1 MRKIRVTVGTV
12 GYYDAKHAHK
22 RMTAAD
28 GPFECE
34 DTQAEHFVSA
44 GVAEYVGG
52 AIEVDEADEQEVTGH
67 LAKSQLEE
75 MTIQQL
81 QNLAGD
87 LGVDVTG
94 CKKKAD
100 YVDAIAAAEVNAGGM
115 VDDEDTDGDGIAN
128 VPEYYSTTHYR
139 KQVDDSR
146 NIVDLVKNPN
156 KFTAII
162 VGAIAVLILLV
173 IFIIVLIKKIVKKVK
188 SRKMKK

>member
-52 AIEVDEADEQEVTGH
+52 AIEVDEADVQEVTGH

-87 LGVDVTG
+87 LGIDVTG

-115 VDDEDTDGDGIAN
+115 VDDEATDGDDLPDLNAAD
-128 VPEYYSTTHYR
+128 PE
-139 KQVDDSR
+139 
-146 NIVDLVKNPN
+146 
-156 KFTAII
+156 
-162 VGAIAVLILLV
+162 
-173 IFIIVLIKKIVKKVK
+173 
-188 SRKMKK
+188 

>member
-28 GPFECE
+28 GPFECD

-52 AIEVDEADEQEVTGH
+52 VIEADEADEQEVTGH

-115 VDDEDTDGDGIAN
+115 VDDEDTDGDALPDLN
-128 VPEYYSTTHYR
+128 AADPE
-139 KQVDDSR
+139 
-146 NIVDLVKNPN
+146 
-156 KFTAII
+156 
-162 VGAIAVLILLV
+162 
-173 IFIIVLIKKIVKKVK
+173 
-188 SRKMKK
+188 

>member
-12 GYYDAKHAHK
+12 GFYDAKHAHK
-22 RMTAAD
+22 RKTAAD

-44 GVAEYVGG
+44 GVAEYIGG
-52 AIEVDEADEQEVTGH
+52 VIKADEADDQEVTGH
-67 LAKSQLEE
+67 LAKNQLVE

-115 VDDEDTDGDGIAN
+115 VDDEGTDGDDLPDLNAAD
-128 VPEYYSTTHYR
+128 PE
-139 KQVDDSR
+139 
-146 NIVDLVKNPN
+146 
-156 KFTAII
+156 
-162 VGAIAVLILLV
+162 
-173 IFIIVLIKKIVKKVK
+173 
-188 SRKMKK
+188 

>member
-52 AIEVDEADEQEVTGH
+52 VIEADEADEQEVTGH

-81 QNLAGD
+81 QNLAED

-115 VDDEDTDGDGIAN
+115 ADDEDTDGDALPDLN
-128 VPEYYSTTHYR
+128 AADPE
-139 KQVDDSR
+139 
-146 NIVDLVKNPN
+146 
-156 KFTAII
+156 
-162 VGAIAVLILLV
+162 
-173 IFIIVLIKKIVKKVK
+173 
-188 SRKMKK
+188 

>member
-1 MRKIRVTVGTV
+1 MGTV

-52 AIEVDEADEQEVTGH
+52 VIEADEADEQEVTGH

-115 VDDEDTDGDGIAN
+115 VDDEDTDGDDLPDLNAAD
-128 VPEYYSTTHYR
+128 PE
-139 KQVDDSR
+139 
-146 NIVDLVKNPN
+146 
-156 KFTAII
+156 
-162 VGAIAVLILLV
+162 
-173 IFIIVLIKKIVKKVK
+173 
-188 SRKMKK
+188 

>member
-1 MRKIRVTVGTV
+1 MRRIRVTVGTV

-52 AIEVDEADEQEVTGH
+52 VIEADVADEQEVTGH

-115 VDDEDTDGDGIAN
+115 ADDEDTDGDALPDLN
-128 VPEYYSTTHYR
+128 AADPE
-139 KQVDDSR
+139 
-146 NIVDLVKNPN
+146 
-156 KFTAII
+156 
-162 VGAIAVLILLV
+162 
-173 IFIIVLIKKIVKKVK
+173 
-188 SRKMKK
+188 

>member
-12 GYYDAKHAHK
+12 GFYDTKHAHK

-34 DTQAEHFVSA
+34 DTQAERFVSA

-115 VDDEDTDGDGIAN
+115 VDDEDTDGDDLPDLNAAD
-128 VPEYYSTTHYR
+128 PE
-139 KQVDDSR
+139 
-146 NIVDLVKNPN
+146 
-156 KFTAII
+156 
-162 VGAIAVLILLV
+162 
-173 IFIIVLIKKIVKKVK
+173 
-188 SRKMKK
+188 

>member
-12 GYYDAKHAHK
+12 GYYNAKHAHK

-87 LGVDVTG
+87 LGIDVTG

-115 VDDEDTDGDGIAN
+115 VDDEATDGDDLPDLNAAD
-128 VPEYYSTTHYR
+128 PE
-139 KQVDDSR
+139 
-146 NIVDLVKNPN
+146 
-156 KFTAII
+156 
-162 VGAIAVLILLV
+162 
-173 IFIIVLIKKIVKKVK
+173 
-188 SRKMKK
+188 

>member
-1 MRKIRVTVGTV
+1 MRSIRVTVGTV

-52 AIEVDEADEQEVTGH
+52 VIEADEADDQEVTGH

-94 CKKKAD
+94 CKKKAE
-100 YVDAIAAAEVNAGGM
+100 YVDAIAAVEVTAGGV
-115 VDDEDTDGDGIAN
+115 VDDEDADGDDLPDLNAAD
-128 VPEYYSTTHYR
+128 PE
-139 KQVDDSR
+139 
-146 NIVDLVKNPN
+146 
-156 KFTAII
+156 
-162 VGAIAVLILLV
+162 
-173 IFIIVLIKKIVKKVK
+173 
-188 SRKMKK
+188 

>member
-34 DTQAEHFVSA
+34 DAQAEHFVSA

-52 AIEVDEADEQEVTGH
+52 VIEADEADEQEVTGH

-87 LGVDVTG
+87 IGVDVTG

-115 VDDEDTDGDGIAN
+115 VDDEDTDGDALPDLN
-128 VPEYYSTTHYR
+128 AADPE
-139 KQVDDSR
+139 
-146 NIVDLVKNPN
+146 
-156 KFTAII
+156 
-162 VGAIAVLILLV
+162 
-173 IFIIVLIKKIVKKVK
+173 
-188 SRKMKK
+188 

>member
-52 AIEVDEADEQEVTGH
+52 VIEADVADEQEVTGH

-115 VDDEDTDGDGIAN
+115 VDDEATDGD
-128 VPEYYSTTHYR
+128 
-139 KQVDDSR
+139 
-146 NIVDLVKNPN
+146 DLPDLNAADP
-156 KFTAII
+156 
-162 VGAIAVLILLV
+162 G
-173 IFIIVLIKKIVKKVK
+173 
-188 SRKMKK
+188 

>member
-52 AIEVDEADEQEVTGH
+52 VIEANEADEQEVTGH

-115 VDDEDTDGDGIAN
+115 VDDEDTDGDALPDLN
-128 VPEYYSTTHYR
+128 AADPE
-139 KQVDDSR
+139 
-146 NIVDLVKNPN
+146 
-156 KFTAII
+156 
-162 VGAIAVLILLV
+162 
-173 IFIIVLIKKIVKKVK
+173 
-188 SRKMKK
+188 

>member
-12 GYYDAKHAHK
+12 GFYDAKHAHK
-22 RMTAAD
+22 RKTAAD
-28 GPFECE
+28 DPFECE

-44 GVAEYVGG
+44 GVAEYIGG
-52 AIEVDEADEQEVTGH
+52 VIKADEADDQEVTGH
-67 LAKSQLEE
+67 LAKNQLEE

-115 VDDEDTDGDGIAN
+115 VDDEGTDGDDLPDLNAAD
-128 VPEYYSTTHYR
+128 PE
-139 KQVDDSR
+139 
-146 NIVDLVKNPN
+146 
-156 KFTAII
+156 
-162 VGAIAVLILLV
+162 
-173 IFIIVLIKKIVKKVK
+173 
-188 SRKMKK
+188 

>member
-12 GYYDAKHAHK
+12 GFYDAKHAHK
-22 RMTAAD
+22 RKTAED

-34 DTQAEHFVSA
+34 GTQAEHFVSA

-52 AIEVDEADEQEVTGH
+52 VIKADEADDQEVTGH

-100 YVDAIAAAEVNAGGM
+100 YVDAIAAAEVTAGGV
-115 VDDEDTDGDGIAN
+115 VDDEDTDGDDLPDLNAAD
-128 VPEYYSTTHYR
+128 PE
-139 KQVDDSR
+139 
-146 NIVDLVKNPN
+146 
-156 KFTAII
+156 
-162 VGAIAVLILLV
+162 
-173 IFIIVLIKKIVKKVK
+173 
-188 SRKMKK
+188 

>member
-87 LGVDVTG
+87 LVIDVTG

-115 VDDEDTDGDGIAN
+115 VDDEATDGDDLPDLNAAD
-128 VPEYYSTTHYR
+128 PE
-139 KQVDDSR
+139 
-146 NIVDLVKNPN
+146 
-156 KFTAII
+156 
-162 VGAIAVLILLV
+162 
-173 IFIIVLIKKIVKKVK
+173 
-188 SRKMKK
+188 

>member
-22 RMTAAD
+22 KMTAAD

-52 AIEVDEADEQEVTGH
+52 VIEADVADEQEVTGH

-115 VDDEDTDGDGIAN
+115 ADDEDTDGDALPDLN
-128 VPEYYSTTHYR
+128 AADPE
-139 KQVDDSR
+139 
-146 NIVDLVKNPN
+146 
-156 KFTAII
+156 
-162 VGAIAVLILLV
+162 
-173 IFIIVLIKKIVKKVK
+173 
-188 SRKMKK
+188 

>member
-52 AIEVDEADEQEVTGH
+52 VIEADEADEQEVTGH

-100 YVDAIAAAEVNAGGM
+100 YVDVIAAAEVNAGGM
-115 VDDEDTDGDGIAN
+115 VDDEDTDGDALPDLN
-128 VPEYYSTTHYR
+128 AADPE
-139 KQVDDSR
+139 
-146 NIVDLVKNPN
+146 
-156 KFTAII
+156 
-162 VGAIAVLILLV
+162 
-173 IFIIVLIKKIVKKVK
+173 
-188 SRKMKK
+188 

>member
-52 AIEVDEADEQEVTGH
+52 VIEADEADEQEVTGH
-67 LAKSQLEE
+67 LAKSQIEE

-115 VDDEDTDGDGIAN
+115 VDDEDTDGDDLPDLNAAD
-128 VPEYYSTTHYR
+128 PE
-139 KQVDDSR
+139 
-146 NIVDLVKNPN
+146 
-156 KFTAII
+156 
-162 VGAIAVLILLV
+162 
-173 IFIIVLIKKIVKKVK
+173 
-188 SRKMKK
+188 

>member
-52 AIEVDEADEQEVTGH
+52 VIEADEADEQEVTGH

-75 MTIQQL
+75 ITIQQL
-81 QNLAGD
+81 RNLAGD

-115 VDDEDTDGDGIAN
+115 VDDEDTDGDDLPDLNAAD
-128 VPEYYSTTHYR
+128 PE
-139 KQVDDSR
+139 
-146 NIVDLVKNPN
+146 
-156 KFTAII
+156 
-162 VGAIAVLILLV
+162 
-173 IFIIVLIKKIVKKVK
+173 
-188 SRKMKK
+188 

>member
-34 DTQAEHFVSA
+34 DAQAEHFVSA

-52 AIEVDEADEQEVTGH
+52 VIEADEADEQEVTGH

-81 QNLAGD
+81 QNLAVD

-115 VDDEDTDGDGIAN
+115 VDDEDTDGDALPDLN
-128 VPEYYSTTHYR
+128 AADPE
-139 KQVDDSR
+139 
-146 NIVDLVKNPN
+146 
-156 KFTAII
+156 
-162 VGAIAVLILLV
+162 
-173 IFIIVLIKKIVKKVK
+173 
-188 SRKMKK
+188 

>member
-28 GPFECE
+28 RPFECE

-67 LAKSQLEE
+67 IAKSQLEE

-100 YVDAIAAAEVNAGGM
+100 YVDAIAATEVNAGGM
-115 VDDEDTDGDGIAN
+115 VDDEDTDGDALPDLN
-128 VPEYYSTTHYR
+128 AADPE
-139 KQVDDSR
+139 
-146 NIVDLVKNPN
+146 
-156 KFTAII
+156 
-162 VGAIAVLILLV
+162 
-173 IFIIVLIKKIVKKVK
+173 
-188 SRKMKK
+188 

>member
-34 DTQAEHFVSA
+34 ETQAEHFVSA

-52 AIEVDEADEQEVTGH
+52 VIEADEADEQEVTGH

-115 VDDEDTDGDGIAN
+115 VDDEDTDGDDLPDLNAAD
-128 VPEYYSTTHYR
+128 PE
-139 KQVDDSR
+139 
-146 NIVDLVKNPN
+146 
-156 KFTAII
+156 
-162 VGAIAVLILLV
+162 
-173 IFIIVLIKKIVKKVK
+173 
-188 SRKMKK
+188 

>member
-1 MRKIRVTVGTV
+1 MRRIRVTVGTV

-28 GPFECE
+28 GPFKCE
-34 DTQAEHFVSA
+34 DTQAERFVSA

-52 AIEVDEADEQEVTGH
+52 VIEADKVDEQEVTGH

-100 YVDAIAAAEVNAGGM
+100 YVDAIAAAEVTAGGV
-115 VDDEDTDGDGIAN
+115 VDDEDADGDELPDLNAAD
-128 VPEYYSTTHYR
+128 PE
-139 KQVDDSR
+139 
-146 NIVDLVKNPN
+146 
-156 KFTAII
+156 
-162 VGAIAVLILLV
+162 
-173 IFIIVLIKKIVKKVK
+173 
-188 SRKMKK
+188 

>member
-52 AIEVDEADEQEVTGH
+52 VIKADEADEQEVTGH

-115 VDDEDTDGDGIAN
+115 VNDEDTDGDDLPDLNAAD
-128 VPEYYSTTHYR
+128 PE
-139 KQVDDSR
+139 
-146 NIVDLVKNPN
+146 
-156 KFTAII
+156 
-162 VGAIAVLILLV
+162 
-173 IFIIVLIKKIVKKVK
+173 
-188 SRKMKK
+188 

>member
-12 GYYDAKHAHK
+12 GFYDAKHAHK
-22 RMTAAD
+22 RKTAAD

-44 GVAEYVGG
+44 GVAEYIGG
-52 AIEVDEADEQEVTGH
+52 VIKADEADDQEVTGR
-67 LAKSQLEE
+67 LAKDQLEE

-115 VDDEDTDGDGIAN
+115 VDDEGTDGDDLPDLNAAD
-128 VPEYYSTTHYR
+128 PE
-139 KQVDDSR
+139 
-146 NIVDLVKNPN
+146 
-156 KFTAII
+156 
-162 VGAIAVLILLV
+162 
-173 IFIIVLIKKIVKKVK
+173 
-188 SRKMKK
+188 

>member
-52 AIEVDEADEQEVTGH
+52 VIEADEADDQEVTGH

-115 VDDEDTDGDGIAN
+115 VDDEDTDGDALPDLN
-128 VPEYYSTTHYR
+128 AADPE
-139 KQVDDSR
+139 
-146 NIVDLVKNPN
+146 
-156 KFTAII
+156 
-162 VGAIAVLILLV
+162 
-173 IFIIVLIKKIVKKVK
+173 
-188 SRKMKK
+188 

>member
-52 AIEVDEADEQEVTGH
+52 AIEADEADEQEVTGH

-75 MTIQQL
+75 MTIQKL
-81 QNLAGD
+81 QTLAGD
-87 LGVDVTG
+87 LGIDVTG

-115 VDDEDTDGDGIAN
+115 VDDEATDGDDLPDLNAAD
-128 VPEYYSTTHYR
+128 PE
-139 KQVDDSR
+139 
-146 NIVDLVKNPN
+146 
-156 KFTAII
+156 
-162 VGAIAVLILLV
+162 
-173 IFIIVLIKKIVKKVK
+173 
-188 SRKMKK
+188 

>member
-1 MRKIRVTVGTV
+1 MRRIRVTVGTV

-52 AIEVDEADEQEVTGH
+52 VIEVDEADDQEVTGH

-94 CKKKAD
+94 CKKKAE
-100 YVDAIAAAEVNAGGM
+100 YVDAIAAAEVTAGGV
-115 VDDEDTDGDGIAN
+115 VDDEDADGDDLPDLNAAD
-128 VPEYYSTTHYR
+128 PE
-139 KQVDDSR
+139 
-146 NIVDLVKNPN
+146 
-156 KFTAII
+156 
-162 VGAIAVLILLV
+162 
-173 IFIIVLIKKIVKKVK
+173 
-188 SRKMKK
+188 

>member
-52 AIEVDEADEQEVTGH
+52 VIEADEADEQEVTGH

-100 YVDAIAAAEVNAGGM
+100 YVDAIAAAEVDAGGM
-115 VDDEDTDGDGIAN
+115 VDDEDTDGDALPDLN
-128 VPEYYSTTHYR
+128 AADPE
-139 KQVDDSR
+139 
-146 NIVDLVKNPN
+146 
-156 KFTAII
+156 
-162 VGAIAVLILLV
+162 
-173 IFIIVLIKKIVKKVK
+173 
-188 SRKMKK
+188 

>member
-52 AIEVDEADEQEVTGH
+52 VIEADEADEQEVTGH

-75 MTIQQL
+75 MTIQHL

-115 VDDEDTDGDGIAN
+115 ADDEDTDGDALPDLN
-128 VPEYYSTTHYR
+128 AADPE
-139 KQVDDSR
+139 
-146 NIVDLVKNPN
+146 
-156 KFTAII
+156 
-162 VGAIAVLILLV
+162 
-173 IFIIVLIKKIVKKVK
+173 
-188 SRKMKK
+188 

>member
-100 YVDAIAAAEVNAGGM
+100 YVYAIAAAEVTAGGV
-115 VDDEDTDGDGIAN
+115 VDDEDADGDELPDLNAAD
-128 VPEYYSTTHYR
+128 PE
-139 KQVDDSR
+139 
-146 NIVDLVKNPN
+146 
-156 KFTAII
+156 
-162 VGAIAVLILLV
+162 
-173 IFIIVLIKKIVKKVK
+173 
-188 SRKMKK
+188 

>member
-52 AIEVDEADEQEVTGH
+52 VIEADEADEQEVTGH

-100 YVDAIAAAEVNAGGM
+100 YVDAIAAAEVTAGGV
-115 VDDEDTDGDGIAN
+115 VDDEDTDGDDLPDLNAAD
-128 VPEYYSTTHYR
+128 PE
-139 KQVDDSR
+139 
-146 NIVDLVKNPN
+146 
-156 KFTAII
+156 
-162 VGAIAVLILLV
+162 
-173 IFIIVLIKKIVKKVK
+173 
-188 SRKMKK
+188 

>member
-52 AIEVDEADEQEVTGH
+52 VIEADEADEQEVTGH

-100 YVDAIAAAEVNAGGM
+100 YVDAIAAAEVTAGGV
-115 VDDEDTDGDGIAN
+115 VDDEDADGDDLPDLNAAD
-128 VPEYYSTTHYR
+128 PE
-139 KQVDDSR
+139 
-146 NIVDLVKNPN
+146 
-156 KFTAII
+156 
-162 VGAIAVLILLV
+162 
-173 IFIIVLIKKIVKKVK
+173 
-188 SRKMKK
+188 

>member
-1 MRKIRVTVGTV
+1 MRRIRVTVGTV

-34 DTQAEHFVSA
+34 DTQAERFVSA
-44 GVAEYVGG
+44 GVAEYVGV
-52 AIEVDEADEQEVTGH
+52 AIEADEVDEQEVTGH

-81 QNLAGD
+81 QNLAGY

-100 YVDAIAAAEVNAGGM
+100 YVDAIAAAEVTAGGV
-115 VDDEDTDGDGIAN
+115 VDDEDTDGDDLPDLNAAD
-128 VPEYYSTTHYR
+128 PE
-139 KQVDDSR
+139 
-146 NIVDLVKNPN
+146 
-156 KFTAII
+156 
-162 VGAIAVLILLV
+162 
-173 IFIIVLIKKIVKKVK
+173 
-188 SRKMKK
+188 

>member
-12 GYYDAKHAHK
+12 GYYDSKHAHK

-87 LGVDVTG
+87 LGIDVTG

-115 VDDEDTDGDGIAN
+115 VDDEATDGDDLPDLNAAD
-128 VPEYYSTTHYR
+128 PE
-139 KQVDDSR
+139 
-146 NIVDLVKNPN
+146 
-156 KFTAII
+156 
-162 VGAIAVLILLV
+162 
-173 IFIIVLIKKIVKKVK
+173 
-188 SRKMKK
+188 

>member
-12 GYYDAKHAHK
+12 GFYDAKHAHK
-22 RMTAAD
+22 RKTAAD

-44 GVAEYVGG
+44 GVAEYIGG
-52 AIEVDEADEQEVTGH
+52 VIKADEADDQEVTCH
-67 LAKSQLEE
+67 LAKNQLEE

-115 VDDEDTDGDGIAN
+115 VDDEGTDGDDLPDLNAAD
-128 VPEYYSTTHYR
+128 PE
-139 KQVDDSR
+139 
-146 NIVDLVKNPN
+146 
-156 KFTAII
+156 
-162 VGAIAVLILLV
+162 
-173 IFIIVLIKKIVKKVK
+173 
-188 SRKMKK
+188 